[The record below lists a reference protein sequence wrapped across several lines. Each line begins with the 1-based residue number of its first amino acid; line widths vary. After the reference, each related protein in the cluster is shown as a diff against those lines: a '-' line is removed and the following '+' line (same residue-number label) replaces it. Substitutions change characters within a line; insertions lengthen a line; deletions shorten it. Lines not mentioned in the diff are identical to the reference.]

1 MKIFLD
7 DQGRDIR
14 ESWVPQDWRRAVNF
28 KEFKELV
35 EESYRTG
42 DNIEAISFDNDLGE
56 ETGELTEGVE
66 IMKWVSE
73 NYPELLK
80 PAVEISIHSQNNVA
94 RELMLGKLKFWREHI
109 EELIAAKERPDPWD
123 EIKVK

>member
-28 KEFKELV
+28 QEFKELV

-56 ETGELTEGVE
+56 ETGELTEGLE
-66 IMKWVSE
+66 IMKWMS
-73 NYPELLK
+73 
-80 PAVEISIHSQNNVA
+80 
-94 RELMLGKLKFWREHI
+94 
-109 EELIAAKERPDPWD
+109 
-123 EIKVK
+123 